1 MPTEPTGLEHVTP
14 VKIKDTSAT
23 ERAGFR
29 KCRRQWFL
37 TVVHRL
43 DPQEGNPNFF
53 LGTIYHSGLEAYY
66 KTILTHQEHDAK
78 CKPGKPC
85 KHTFVMPD
93 EVALDAYQA
102 AYDKYMAKL
111 KSDMGMVW
119 SIAEPGYRELGELGI
134 EMLQNYIDREANNP
148 LFDEVVAV
156 EFRVNVAIRNPKN
169 GRKVGVLSVQADVVG
184 MKDGFLCVA
193 DHKTASRELPSA
205 HLDLDDQLTAEVFAW
220 WQATGAFPERAIYN
234 VSYKKHAGPPAL
246 LKSGKALSKA
256 KDQGTTYAM
265 YRQAIEDHGF
275 NVADYVD
282 ILTALKEREE
292 RGEDPLFRREE
303 VFRTP
308 GQMDAFERDLFHEFQ
323 DMKRVA
329 AHPEMAYPNPTSME
343 CGRCPVRSICTT
355 IQDGGDVAAIIQA
368 GFVIADPRR

>member
-1 MPTEPTGLEHVTP
+1 MPTEPTGQEPFTP
-14 VKIKDTSAT
+14 VRIKDTSAT

-37 TVVHRL
+37 QVVHRL
-43 DPQEGNPNFF
+43 DPQEGNVHFF
-53 LGTIYHSGLEAYY
+53 LGTIYHSGLEAFY
-66 KTILTHQEHDAK
+66 KALQRGEADAN
-78 CKPGKPC
+78 
-85 KHTFVMPD
+85 
-93 EVALDAYQA
+93 EQALDAYEK
-102 AYDKYMAKL
+102 AYTEYRDRL
-111 KSDMGMVW
+111 KDALGMVW
-119 SIAEPGYRELGELGI
+119 PIAEPMYREAGELGL
-134 EMLQNYIDREANNP
+134 EMLQNYLDREANNP

-156 EFRVNVAIRNPKN
+156 EFRVRVAIRNPKT
-169 GRKVGVLSVQADVVG
+169 GRRSGWLSVQADVVG
-184 MKDGFLCVA
+184 IKDGFLCVA

-220 WQATGAFPERAIYN
+220 WQATGQFPERAIYN
-234 VSYKKHAGPPAL
+234 VSYKKHSGPPAL

-308 GQMDAFERDLFHEFQ
+308 GQMDAFERDLFHEVQ

-329 AHPEMAYPNPTSME
+329 SHPEQAYPNPTSMN
-343 CGRCPVRSICTT
+343 CGGCPVRSICTT
-355 IQDGGDVAAIIQA
+355 MQDGGDVEAIIKA
-368 GFVIADPRR
+368 GFVVADPRR